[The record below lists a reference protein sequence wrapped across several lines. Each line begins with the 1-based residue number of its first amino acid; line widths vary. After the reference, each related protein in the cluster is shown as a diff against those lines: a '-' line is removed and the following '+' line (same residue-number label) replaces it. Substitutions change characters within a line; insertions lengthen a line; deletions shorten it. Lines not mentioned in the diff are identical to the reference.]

1 MKTRPWNTSEMLDS
15 PEVIGAYLELSI
27 KEDSP
32 EELLRSLNTVAR
44 SKGMTTIAEKTG
56 LDRQNLYRTLAP
68 DSNPTLGTVL
78 KIIGACGLQLSVV
91 GAGTSYGDCTLSV
104 TLADGRKVDI
114 SISESL
120 ADGPVGHRTP
130 DGNIEET
137 SQLIPILKE
146 IITSIKKDR
155 AA

>member
-1 MKTRPWNTSEMLDS
+1 MKTSPWDTSEMLDS

-27 KEDSP
+27 KEDNP

-44 SKGMTTIAEKTG
+44 SKGMTAIAEKTG

-91 GAGTSYGDCTLSV
+91 GAGTSYGDCKLSV
-104 TLADGRKVDI
+104 TLADGRNFHV
-114 SISESL
+114 SMSL
-120 ADGPVGHRTP
+120 VGGPAGHQTP
-130 DGNIEET
+130 DGNIKET
-137 SQLIPILKE
+137 SQLIPILE
-146 IITSIKKDR
+146 NIIESIKKDM